1 MNRSD
6 RIQRSSPGG
15 PIPRVSCRRRRVQ
28 RFAAC
33 AMALALPALLIAGV
47 NTWTGGRP
55 AGTVDSGSSSLAPDP
70 SDPNVLY
77 AVFGPDIYRSSD
89 GGRSWMRLGP
99 LDPVASVVNVLLVSP
114 VSPST
119 LYASGIAG
127 PSEGLFRTTDAGS
140 TWTNIAPGTFF
151 TALAAR
157 ASEPSTLYAGSWNGM
172 VSRSDDS
179 GDTWSA
185 RPVSGLTNK
194 ISALLFDA
202 RSDSGL
208 FAAGGEDS
216 GYPEYYPP
224 LPLLSASPDRG
235 DTWSNLSA
243 GLPQLAAV
251 EALVADPGDPT
262 RLFAGLANR
271 VLPEAITNGVLRS
284 NDAGVSWS
292 PASGGLPPGTNVFG
306 LAADPR
312 RAGTLYA
319 GTDSG
324 VFRTR
329 DEGATWLPFSGQ
341 LIGRVIESLAMAGNA
356 LHVMTSAGAF
366 DQELREGFVDVSAGT
381 DQTRLLSWNADRLSV
396 RTLFASGDPVDTPE
410 EGPFGGWTATA
421 ISGGDSLPRVLW
433 VDGDGRVGLEI
444 VGPSG
449 SQAAFRYPAIP
460 GWSAIDVAA
469 PGDGE
474 ASVLW
479 SSAEGAMSIATVSQT
494 GAASPGPQYGPYPGW
509 SAVAISAQAAQG
521 GIIPEGTDVDT
532 WVLWRCTDGRVSI
545 SIHRAGVLASVFR
558 FGASPGWVAE
568 DITVANDGL
577 PRLLRIHPD
586 GRASV
591 STFDPEGTLTAE
603 QIYTNPGF
611 LPRRLS
617 AGGDGLTRLLW
628 TDADGVEDVWLLNR
642 DNTRRAA
649 P

>member
-6 RIQRSSPGG
+6 RTQRFSPGG
-15 PIPRVSCRRRRVQ
+15 PTPRVSCRRRHVL

-33 AMALALPALLIAGV
+33 AMALALPALLNAGV

-55 AGTVDSGSSSLAPDP
+55 AGTLDSGSSSFAPDP
-70 SDPNVLY
+70 SDPDVLY
-77 AVFGPDIYRSSD
+77 AAFGPDIYRSGD

-114 VSPST
+114 ASPST
-119 LYASGIAG
+119 LYAAGIAG
-127 PSEGLFRTTDAGS
+127 SSEGLFRTTDAGS
-140 TWTNIAPGTFF
+140 TWTNIVSGTSF

-157 ASEPSTLYAGSWNGM
+157 ASEPSTLYAGSWKGW

-179 GDTWSA
+179 GDTWSQSEVA
-185 RPVSGLTNK
+185 LVTDR
-194 ISALLFDA
+194 ISTLLFDA

-208 FAAGGEDS
+208 FAAGGDDS

-224 LPLLSASPDRG
+224 LPILSASTNRG

-243 GLPQLAAV
+243 GLPQQAAV
-251 EALVADPGDPT
+251 EALVADPADPT

-271 VLPEAITNGVLRS
+271 VLPESITNGVLRS

-292 PASGGLPPGTNVFG
+292 PASGGLPAGTNVFG

-329 DEGATWLPFSGQ
+329 DQGATWLPFSGQ
-341 LIGRVIESLAMAGNA
+341 LVGRVIESLALAGDA

-366 DQELREGFVDVSAGT
+366 DRELREGVVDVAAGT
-381 DQTRLLSWNADRLSV
+381 DETRLLSWNADRLSV
-396 RTLFASGDPVDTPE
+396 RTLFTSGDPVNTPE
-410 EGPFGGWTATA
+410 DGPFGGWTATA
-421 ISGGDSLPRVLW
+421 ISGGDGAARVLW
-433 VDGDGRVGLEI
+433 VHGDGRVGLQL
-444 VGPSG
+444 VGGPSG
-449 SQAAFRYPAIP
+449 SDAAFRYPAFP
-460 GWSAIDVAA
+460 GWSAIDIAA
-469 PGDGE
+469 SSNGE
-474 ASVLW
+474 TNLLW
-479 SSAEGAMSIATVSQT
+479 TSADGAMFIVTVSQT

-509 SAVAISAQAAQG
+509 SAVAIAQVAD
-521 GIIPEGTDVDT
+521 GTDVDT
-532 WVLWRCTDGRVSI
+532 WALWRCTDGRLSI

-558 FGASPGWVAE
+558 FDASPGWAAE

-577 PRLLRIHPD
+577 PRLLRVHPD

-603 QIYTNPGF
+603 QIYTNQGL

-628 TDADGVEDVWLLNR
+628 TDADGVEEVWLLNR
-642 DNTRRAA
+642 DNSRRPA

>member
-1 MNRSD
+1 MDGCDEVQYN
-6 RIQRSSPGG
+6 SPDGQ
-15 PIPRVSCRRRRVQ
+15 ISRVSIRRRRAL

-33 AMALALPALLIAGV
+33 ALALTLPALLNAGV
-47 NTWTGGRP
+47 NTWTGSRP
-55 AGTVDSGSSSLAPDP
+55 AGTLDSGSSSFAPDP

-77 AVFGPDIYRSSD
+77 AVFGPDIYRSGD
-89 GGRSWMRLGP
+89 GGRSWARVGP

-114 VSPST
+114 VSAST

-127 PSEGLFRTTDAGS
+127 SSEGLFRTTDAGS

-157 ASEPSTLYAGSWNGM
+157 ASEPSTLYAGSWKGM

-185 RPVSGLTNK
+185 TAVEGVTDK

-208 FAAGGEDS
+208 FAAGGDDS

-224 LPLLSASPDRG
+224 LPILSASTDRG
-235 DTWSNLSA
+235 DTWSNLAAS
-243 GLPQLAAV
+243 LPQQAAV
-251 EALVADPGDPT
+251 EALVADPADPT

-271 VLPEAITNGVLRS
+271 VFPEAITNGVLRS
-284 NDAGVSWS
+284 SDAGVSWS
-292 PASGGLPPGTNVFG
+292 PASGGLPAATNVFG

-319 GTDSG
+319 GTGSG
-324 VFRTR
+324 VYRTR

-341 LIGRVIESLAMAGNA
+341 LVGRVIESLVLGGNA

-366 DQELREGFVDVSAGT
+366 DQELREGAVDVAAGT

-396 RTLFASGDPVDTPE
+396 RTLFASGNPVDTPE

-421 ISGGDSLPRVLW
+421 ISGGDGPARVLW
-433 VDGDGRVGLEI
+433 VNGDGRVGLEI

-449 SQAAFRYPAIP
+449 SEGAFRYPAMP

-469 PGDGE
+469 ASSDGD
-474 ASVLW
+474 AKLLW
-479 SSAEGAMSIATVSQT
+479 ISADGAMFIATVSQT
-494 GAASPGPQYGPYPGW
+494 GAASLGPEYGPYPGW
-509 SAVAISAQAAQG
+509 SAVAIAEAA
-521 GIIPEGTDVDT
+521 EGTDADT

-545 SIHRAGVLASVFR
+545 STHRAGVLASVFR
-558 FGASPGWVAE
+558 FGASPGWAAE
-568 DITVANDGL
+568 DITVAADGL
-577 PRLLRIHPD
+577 SRLLRIHPD

-591 STFDPEGTLTAE
+591 STIDPEGTLTTE
-603 QIYTNPGF
+603 QIYANEGF
-611 LPRRLS
+611 VPRRIS
-617 AGGDGLTRLLW
+617 AGPDGLTRLLW
-628 TDADGVEDVWLLNR
+628 TDADGVEDVWLLNL
-642 DNTRRAA
+642 DNSRR
-649 P
+649 PMP